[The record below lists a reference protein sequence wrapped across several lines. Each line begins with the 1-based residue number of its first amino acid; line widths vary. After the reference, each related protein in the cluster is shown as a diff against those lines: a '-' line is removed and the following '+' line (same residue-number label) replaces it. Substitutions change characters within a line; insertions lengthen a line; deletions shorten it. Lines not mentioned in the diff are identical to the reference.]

1 MTLHGEDTIISI
13 RPIWGDRKALTGS
26 TINASTITGLT
37 GMKVGHYNGGKMF
50 VLDGNQ
56 EGKVYNIVSN
66 TATIITVDVSNLNKT
81 GGALATTDSVSLWPY
96 KAYSDDTDRWI
107 LVDSSDLPTPKNEV
121 LDIWAHQSGIT
132 NTRESSVIGK
142 KTLDATLVI
151 TPQNGAVFPFM
162 FGKSVDTAATEATNP
177 LDTTLS
183 SDIKIGETVLPCVGV
198 ANATDADYIR
208 IGSATEGEVRKI
220 MVPAAG
226 SHTGGDNEL
235 TVMTDS
241 AADFPTDSR
250 LVGLI
255 ITNTTDG
262 STGTITSNTATS
274 ITCAAGLAGG
284 ADNDWDT
291 SDAYTLVDG
300 TNIYI
305 DKPLRRS
312 HDSGATVDEMEDAA
326 GTIFTH
332 TYSMGYDSAFRQWP
346 FMISQVYN
354 TTGNPEDDLI
364 QMFWCQV
371 KGFNI
376 RNDGDKLQLSISV
389 IGYDY
394 NYLEGYIL
402 GAHDGGANQTS
413 FQDASEDFTPYGP
426 RTGMTIEND
435 TDDSTAT
442 ISEIATAEIKGT
454 LTGGTDDDWDDDDV
468 AKLSLA
474 FSPTKPDPFQIPI
487 YWNSSIEVKGV
498 VDGYIRTVNIDVDYG
513 AEGRYYHNSGSSKYP
528 GEIIFQRPKITSTLG
543 VRINNRKF
551 LDLLCKDAESDN
563 KATYYLNAAQTQ
575 SIEIDI
581 QDSQVT
587 EVPHNLPP
595 GGPIETDLNLSTERI
610 IVVVKDT
617 TQYW

>member
-56 EGKVYNIVSN
+56 EAKVYNIVSN

-81 GGALATTDSVSLWPY
+81 GGALATTDSVTLWPY

-121 LDIWAHQSGIT
+121 LDIWAHQTGIT

-151 TPQNGAVFPFM
+151 TPQNGAVFPFL

-177 LDTTLS
+177 GSSTLAE
-183 SDIKIGETVLPCVGV
+183 DIKIGEKVFDV
-198 ANATDADYIR
+198 ANGVNFDADDYIR
-208 IGSATEGEVRKI
+208 IG
-220 MVPAAG
+220 PAASG
-226 SHTGGDNEL
+226 EIRKVES
-235 TVMTDS
+235 V
-241 AADFPTDSR
+241 A
-250 LVGLI
+250 
-255 ITNTTDG
+255 TNT
-262 STGTITSNTATS
+262 ITVT
-274 ITCAAGLAGG
+274 
-284 ADNDWDT
+284 
-291 SDAYTLVDG
+291 
-300 TNIYI
+300 
-305 DKPLRRS
+305 KPVRRA
-312 HDSGATVDEMEDAA
+312 HDSGVTVIEMENASD
-326 GTIFTH
+326 TIFTH

-354 TTGNPEDDLI
+354 TTGNPEDDVI

-371 KGFNI
+371 KGFNF

-389 IGYDY
+389 IGCDY

-442 ISEIATAEIKGT
+442 ISEVATAEIKGT
-454 LTGGTDDDWDDDDV
+454 LSGGTDDDWDDGDV

-474 FSPTKPDPFQIPI
+474 FSPEKPDPFQIPI
-487 YWNSSIEVKGV
+487 YWNSSIEVDGV
-498 VDGYIRTVNIDVDYG
+498 IDGYIRTVNIDVGYG

-528 GEIIFQRPKITSTLG
+528 GEIIFKRPKILVTLG

-551 LDLLCKDAESDN
+551 LDLLCNDAEFDN